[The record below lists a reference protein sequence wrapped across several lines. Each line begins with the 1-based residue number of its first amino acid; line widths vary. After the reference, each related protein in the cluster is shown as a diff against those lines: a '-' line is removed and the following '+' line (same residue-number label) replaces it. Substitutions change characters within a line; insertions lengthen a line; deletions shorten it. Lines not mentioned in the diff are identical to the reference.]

1 LPIPAFEQALKARHL
16 LNLLDARQAIS
27 VNERASVISQ
37 IRQLVKSS
45 CEKMIEN

>member
-1 LPIPAFEQALKARHL
+1 L

-27 VNERASVISQ
+27 VNERASFIGQ